1 MTKPSQYRALA
12 QCERTASLTTSFKAD
27 TVAVGTM
34 FTVQTHDDPISIIT
48 MEVSANPVNEDGMDI
63 EIYTKA
69 GNYIGFEKRMSE
81 WDLVTKTVVIPARE
95 GRGTLIP
102 DDAFSDVKMAA
113 GELRSFYV
121 TLKTSDLRY
130 SRSNQNATDE
140 PVSTDGFLSVYP
152 GVGLADYKFNSDRFF
167 DGRFFNGIFHYNH
180 FTDCDEPSAKAYITL
195 KFHVQP
201 HEKTL
206 VKELINQFNIKVAAS
221 VRYLL
226 DTSMMALRDTHSLK
240 LVGVDSRML
249 QQVDSAGMSMN

>member
-1 MTKPSQYRALA
+1 MNESMRYRALA
-12 QCERTASLTTSFKAD
+12 QCERTASLTTSFQAD

-34 FTVQTHDDPISIIT
+34 FTVQTHADPISIIT

-69 GNYIGFEKRMSE
+69 GNYAGFENKMSE
-81 WDLVTKTVVIPARE
+81 WDLVTKAVVIPERE

-102 DDAFSDVKMAA
+102 EDAFSDVKMAA

-130 SRSNQNATDE
+130 SRTNENTTL
-140 PVSTDGFLSVYP
+140 STDGYLSVFA
-152 GVGLADYKFNSDRFF
+152 GIGLADYKFSDRFF
-167 DGRFFNGIFHYNH
+167 DGRFFNGIFHYNRM
-180 FTDCDEPSAKAYITL
+180 TDCDEPSAKASMTF
-195 KFHVQP
+195 KFYVQP
-201 HEKTL
+201 HERTE

-226 DTSMMALRDTHSLK
+226 DTSVMALRDTHSLK
-240 LVGVDSRML
+240 LAGVDSKMMK
-249 QQVDSAGMSMN
+249 QVDAAGMSTD